1 MGSTYLELTNR
12 VIRKINEV
20 ELTESNF
27 NSARGIQSLCKDSVL
42 DAISEINQQR
52 WEWPYHAA
60 TDTQVLVKGQT
71 EYSFPDDFK
80 VADWKSFQIQI
91 DPLVGINNS
100 DTLEEVDIDEW
111 REAQVDIDTDNKVNG
126 LSVPRRIFKTN
137 SNGFGVTPIPDKEY
151 TLTYSYFKN
160 PVILVN
166 PLDRTDIPVQFDNI
180 IVFGALY
187 HMNLFRENPQGYSIA
202 ETKFRDGIKNM
213 YFQLVKT
220 SPSGVFDTRINFG
233 GPVYRSGGYHI

>member
-27 NSARGIQSLCKDSVL
+27 NSVRGIQALCKDSVI
-42 DAISEINQQR
+42 DAIAEINQQK
-52 WEWPYHAA
+52 WEWPFHA
-60 TDTQVLVKGQT
+60 TNGTQVLIPGQT
-71 EYSFPDDFK
+71 EYSFPNDFK

-91 DPLVGINNS
+91 DPLVGITNS
-100 DTLEEVDIDEW
+100 HTLEEIDIDEW
-111 REAQVDIDTDNKVNG
+111 RQDRVDIDSDGKPLG
-126 LSVPRRIFKTN
+126 LSMPRYIFKTN
-137 SNGFGVTPIPDKEY
+137 SNGFGVTPLPDKAY
-151 TLTYSYFKN
+151 TLNYSYFKN
-160 PVILVN
+160 PTILSAA
-166 PLDRTDIPVQFDNI
+166 LDRTDIPVQFDNV

-202 ETKFRDGIKNM
+202 ETKFNDGIDNM

-220 SPSGVFDTRINFG
+220 SPSGVFDTRVNFG
-233 GPVYRSGGYHI
+233 GPVPRSGGYHL